1 MGHAPSLI
9 AIVALASPAYADD
22 FVAERIAVRM
32 AGELREDTQSL
43 SLDGW
48 YDVNARFRL
57 GLTSSTD
64 ARHEL
69 GAGRG
74 LCLHDC
80 ATPYGGLAAE
90 TQIRVGPWLVGRAA
104 IDTTRFA
111 PTAAA
116 IELGVDA
123 HYANGRYALLVAPIL
138 RLGIARRDL
147 ANGDTAAAFAQLA
160 VRAWNRGGVLGA
172 ARIGIALDDLRAT
185 PTFGA
190 AGGVYVDLGTFV
202 VTARFGEESARVFGE
217 LALGWSS

>member
-1 MGHAPSLI
+1 VGHAPSLI
-9 AIVALASPAYADD
+9 AVVALASPAHADD
-22 FVAERIAVRM
+22 FVPERIAVRA
-32 AGELREDTQSL
+32 AGELGEDTQSL
-43 SLDGW
+43 SLDAW

-64 ARHEL
+64 ARHE
-69 GAGRG
+69 
-74 LCLHDC
+74 
-80 ATPYGGLAAE
+80 LAAE

-123 HYANGRYALLVAPIL
+123 HYATARYALLVAPIL

-160 VRAWNRGGVLGA
+160 VRVWSRAGVLGA
-172 ARIGIALDDLRAT
+172 ARIGVALDDLRAT

-190 AGGVYVDLGTFV
+190 AGGVYVDLGAFV
-202 VTARFGEESARVFGE
+202 VTARFGEQSGRVFGE